1 MNLFIA
7 VLPYNHMIFSEC
19 AESLFKNSIDLIN
32 KGYMITPLFNSGA
45 YIDLARDMAVKLFL
59 ETDCTDLIF
68 IDADLKFDS
77 DSISKLLKHDKEI
90 VTGIYPYKRDV
101 LDFPVN
107 LIYDEND
114 NCKDEETGLVSVDM
128 ATTGFMRIKRSV
140 FSDIIEHYK
149 MNPDNDGMYHFF
161 DTGMRFNDNKW
172 YGEDIYFFKRFLDM
186 GKKIWSAPDINFSH
200 YAVKEYSG
208 NYHNYLMS
216 RAVDVNS

>member
-7 VLPYNHMIFSEC
+7 VLPYNHMIFSGC
-19 AESLFKNSIDLIN
+19 AESLIKNSIDLVN
-32 KGYMITPLFNSGA
+32 KGYTITPLFNSGA

-68 IDADLKFDS
+68 IDADLKFDN
-77 DSISKLLKHDKEI
+77 DSIYKLLKHDREI
-90 VTGIYPYKRDV
+90 VTGIYPYKRDP

-114 NCKDEETGLVSVDM
+114 NCKDEETGLISVDM
-128 ATTGFMRIKRSV
+128 TTTGFMRIKRSV
-140 FSDIIEHYK
+140 FMDTIEYYK

-172 YGEDIYFFKRFLDM
+172 YGEDIYFLKRFLDM
-186 GKKIWSAPDINFSH
+186 GKKIWSVPDINFSH

-216 RAVDVNS
+216 RTVDVNS